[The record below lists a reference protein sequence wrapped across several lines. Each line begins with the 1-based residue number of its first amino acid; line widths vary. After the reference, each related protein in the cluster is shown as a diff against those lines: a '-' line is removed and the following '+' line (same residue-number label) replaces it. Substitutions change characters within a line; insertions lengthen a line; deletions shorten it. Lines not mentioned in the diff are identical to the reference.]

1 MKSFG
6 ILSTNVGLTT
16 NIKIMVGGSYSLSL
30 DSIESKEE
38 LSASKYK
45 NVSFIKDNYYDELV
59 NYFYGDLPTDTAF
72 HIKYDNDVDSM
83 SNDFASQYDELYQYG
98 ARNIINN
105 KNYEEEFEYF
115 APLYISPNNLPKK
128 FIIFRV
134 DGPGIGKITKEN
146 IKSYIFQNFKT
157 VKLFDLTK
165 SSHLG
170 EWLDRNF
177 NNNSFFPLTPFEM
190 SFDNLEFTKW
200 NGIDYKNSGY
210 TSKSLFFENIYEE
223 EKEIFEFEKIV
234 FDGYKNNSIV
244 FPNILNLSFLF
255 DDTPANSDSL
265 RKWSMNRY
273 YGFYLDDMVQVKTL
287 SPYITPFIK
296 ADAVILE
303 NNILYSPSGDPFVE
317 GFMDHK
323 VYYVEYLG
331 EYYKVEKFTETG
343 NNTLQSITVGTVTTQ
358 QFTPQIS
365 TKWRIVSDIE
375 LVGKQSL
382 LNKNTGFITSTNGV
396 TRRPSDKKLINYDL
410 TNFVID
416 EWDSADIWLIEIDGM
431 FHNLIKDPTDGSI
444 RVYSDYTFQFS
455 ENDYTYW
462 INKNDP
468 SYTKKVSFLV
478 DKNNPPKKFKIYKL
492 KFTDIKDFDTKIVDT
507 EYSKYEYEK
516 KYELTKT
523 DETKMYLVDLLS
535 NSNPKDYDDF
545 IYRNNVVNIPVASE
559 YTANYET
566 FKIENGD
573 LSQIWRKNPVYCRWG
588 FQNSNSVNDV
598 PYLLNNSLL
607 FESYNRT
614 VNPFDPNPKR
624 IDRNLDYFYT
634 INSSTS
640 SYIHHSLHVENN
652 INGSIDNTFRFELD
666 KYLNLGTYLVGTVSA
681 TYSFDYFS
689 YFFERKASFDSGKIK
704 KNVNKYSLF
713 NSGSK
718 SIPNITLFKGIKFF
732 IYDVENIKKNDD
744 ASNIGIFN
752 LKTSNRFDGYK
763 FSILLSDN
771 EWSVT
776 SNGDITSSS
785 NLMNWT
791 IFDDWKMDKKYAV
804 NDIVVIDD
812 ILYKSTIANNVVSNP
827 VKAYYYP
834 LRRLQQTKSA
844 PYNQPYWNFYTPTK
858 NIFWSP
864 TSSYPGAGIGNDIYK
879 DVVFNYGDY
888 YVHDSLIGGTDDFWS
903 PYKSN
908 TTGYTASEKVLFKG
922 KYYISMT
929 SSNHYRPD
937 FKSAFVNSTNTSY
950 LYYWLPIQSTSPKWR
965 PINLWNPSK
974 YYPSLTS
981 ATYSIHNDVLYKT
994 TPGGTVPYG
1003 SETGNEPGT
1012 STDWTRVYSLK
1023 PDTSLI
1029 YTPSINPI
1037 IKMNDSY
1044 YMINSNSSFSTLEN
1058 GINIYINKKWKNILI
1073 NITITD
1079 NTIPNLSEKDRD
1091 SLYNDLNKKL
1101 TAYNFIQSIND
1112 ITNKYNYTD
1121 YLNYIIIEEDG
1132 SIKKYNYN
1140 SIEGLPYYITC
1151 ETPKKVNM
1159 KYNSLDIKPISTP
1172 KNLKSTRTIESISD
1186 DLSNLN
1192 DYNKISISAEI
1203 SKNTKTP
1210 KPMVNYSGSR
1220 DILQDTIY
1228 RFSGYYMPIFY
1239 DIQLFSKNTF
1249 TASVGNY
1256 IFDVDL
1262 SEFGIMKE
1270 RKIRKINKD
1279 GSVLKLRNE
1288 KNEKS
1293 IYPMLDEFGYT
1304 TTDFFIFSSSW
1315 EFEYYV
1321 STSINTPIQT
1331 INPTVNP
1338 TVFAGAQGEYAN
1350 IGILINPNQN
1360 LSL

>member
-1 MKSFG
+1 M
-6 ILSTNVGLTT
+6 
-16 NIKIMVGGSYSLSL
+16 
-30 DSIESKEE
+30 
-38 LSASKYK
+38 
-45 NVSFIKDNYYDELV
+45 
-59 NYFYGDLPTDTAF
+59 
-72 HIKYDNDVDSM
+72 
-83 SNDFASQYDELYQYG
+83 
-98 ARNIINN
+98 
-105 KNYEEEFEYF
+105 
-115 APLYISPNNLPKK
+115 
-128 FIIFRV
+128 
-134 DGPGIGKITKEN
+134 
-146 IKSYIFQNFKT
+146 
-157 VKLFDLTK
+157 
-165 SSHLG
+165 
-170 EWLDRNF
+170 
-177 NNNSFFPLTPFEM
+177 
-190 SFDNLEFTKW
+190 
-200 NGIDYKNSGY
+200 
-210 TSKSLFFENIYEE
+210 FFENVYEE
-223 EKEIFEFEKIV
+223 EKEIFEFEKII
-234 FDGYKNNSIV
+234 FDGYQNNSIV

-255 DDTPANSDSL
+255 DDTPANSDSF
-265 RKWSMNRY
+265 RKYSMNRY

-296 ADAVILE
+296 ADVVILE
-303 NNILYSPSGDPFVE
+303 NNILYSPTGDPFIE
-317 GFMDHK
+317 GFLDHK

-331 EYYKVEKFTETG
+331 EYYKVEKFKETG
-343 NNTLQSITVGTVTTQ
+343 NNILQSVTNGSVTTQ
-358 QFTPQIS
+358 QFTPQIF
-365 TKWRIVSDIE
+365 TKWRIISDIE

-382 LNKNTGFITSTNGV
+382 LNKNTGLIT
-396 TRRPSDKKLINYDL
+396 SDKKLINYDL

-416 EWDSADIWLIEIDGM
+416 DWDSADIWIIEIDGM
-431 FHNLIKDPTDGSI
+431 FHNLVKDTTDGSI
-444 RVYSDYTFQFS
+444 KVYSDYTFQFN

-462 INKNDP
+462 INKNVS

-478 DKNNPPKKFKIYKL
+478 DKNNEPKKFKIYKL

-516 KYELTKT
+516 KYEITET
-523 DETKMYLVDLLS
+523 DETKMYLIDLLS

-545 IYRNNVVNIPVASE
+545 TYRNNVVNIPVASE

-607 FESYNRT
+607 FEDYNRT

-624 IDRNLDYFYT
+624 VDRNLDYFYT

-666 KYLNLGTYLVGTVSA
+666 KYLNLGTYSVGTVSA

-689 YFFERKASFDSGKIK
+689 YFFERKVSFDSGKIN
-704 KNVNKYSLF
+704 KNVKKYSLF
-713 NSGSK
+713 NSGDK

-732 IYDVENIKKNDD
+732 IYDVENIKKDD
-744 ASNIGIFN
+744 SGKLSVN
-752 LKTSNRFDGYK
+752 LKTSNLFDGYK

-776 SNGDITSSS
+776 STGDITSSA
-785 NLMNWT
+785 NLMDWI
-791 IFDDWKMDKKYAV
+791 IFDDWKMDKTYNI

-812 ILYKSTIANNVVSNP
+812 ILYKSTLANNIVSNP
-827 VKAYYYP
+827 VKPYTYS
-834 LRRLQQTKSA
+834 LKRLQQTKSA
-844 PYNQPYWNFYTPTK
+844 PYNQPYWDYYKISK
-858 NIFWSP
+858 NVFWSP
-864 TSSYPGAGIGNDIYK
+864 TSSYPGAGIGDHDGNLK
-879 DVVFNYGDY
+879 DVVFNHGDY
-888 YVHDSLIGGTDDFWS
+888 YVYDSVIGGTDDFWS

-908 TTGYTASEKVLFKG
+908 TTGYTASETVLFKE
-922 KYYISMT
+922 KYYMSMT

-937 FKSAFVNSTNTSY
+937 FQSAFINSSKTAY
-950 LYYWLPIQSTSPKWR
+950 FYYWTETQSTSPKWR
-965 PINLWNPSK
+965 PVSLWNPST
-974 YYPSLTS
+974 YYPALAS

-994 TPGGTVPYG
+994 NNTNNYG
-1003 SETGNEPGT
+1003 SETGNEPGL
-1012 STDWTRVYSLK
+1012 STNWTRVYSLK
-1023 PDTSLI
+1023 PDTSII
-1029 YTPSINPI
+1029 YGSLTNPI
-1037 IKMNDSY
+1037 IEMNDSY
-1044 YMINSNSSFSTLEN
+1044 YMINSNSSNSTLEN

-1079 NTIPNLSEKDRD
+1079 NTIPDLSEKDRD

-1101 TAYNFIQSIND
+1101 TAHNFIQSINN
-1112 ITNKYNYTD
+1112 IVNKYEFTD

-1132 SIKKYNYN
+1132 SISKYNYN

-1151 ETPKKVNM
+1151 ETPEEVNM
-1159 KYNSLDIKPISTP
+1159 KYNSLNRKPISTP
-1172 KNLKSTRTIESISD
+1172 RNLKSSRTIESISN

-1192 DYNKISISAEI
+1192 DYNKVPISAEI
-1203 SKNTKTP
+1203 SKNTNTP
-1210 KPMVNYSGSR
+1210 RPMVNYSGSN
-1220 DILQDTIY
+1220 DITLDTIY

-1279 GSVLKLRNE
+1279 GSVLKLRND
-1288 KNEKS
+1288 KGQKS

-1315 EFEYYV
+1315 EDEYYV
-1321 STSINTPIQT
+1321 STSINTPSEV

-1338 TVFAGAQGEYAN
+1338 AVFAGAQGEYVN

-1360 LSL
+1360 LSY

>member
-1 MKSFG
+1 MKSFS

-16 NIKIMVGGSYSLSL
+16 NIKIVVGSSYSLSL

-98 ARNIINN
+98 ARNIVNN

-146 IKSYIFQNFKT
+146 IKSSIFQNFKT
-157 VKLFDLTK
+157 IKLFDLTK
-165 SSHLG
+165 SSYLG

-210 TSKSLFFENIYEE
+210 TSKSMFLENVYEE
-223 EKEIFEFEKIV
+223 EKEIFEFEKMI
-234 FDGYKNNSIV
+234 FDGYQNNSIV

-255 DDTPANSDSL
+255 DDTPANSDSF
-265 RKWSMNRY
+265 RKYSMNRY

-296 ADAVILE
+296 ADAIVLE
-303 NNILYSPSGDPFVE
+303 NNILYSPTGDPFIE

-331 EYYKVEKFTETG
+331 EYYKVEKFKETG
-343 NNTLQSITVGTVTTQ
+343 NNTLQSITNGTVTTQ
-358 QFTPQIS
+358 QFTPQIF
-365 TKWRIVSDIE
+365 TKWRIISDIN

-382 LNKNTGFITSTNGV
+382 LNKNTGLIT
-396 TRRPSDKKLINYDL
+396 SDKKLINYDL

-416 EWDSADIWLIEIDGM
+416 EWESADIWIIEIDGM
-431 FHNLIKDPTDGSI
+431 FHNLVKDITDGSI
-444 RVYSDYTFQFS
+444 KVYSDYTFQFN

-516 KYELTKT
+516 KYELTQT
-523 DETKMYLVDLLS
+523 DETKMYLIDLLS

-545 IYRNNVVNIPVASE
+545 IYKNNVVHIPVASE

-607 FESYNRT
+607 FENYNRT

-624 IDRNLDYFYT
+624 FDRNLDYFYT

-666 KYLNLGTYLVGTVSA
+666 KYLNLGTYSVGTVSA

-689 YFFERKASFDSGKIK
+689 YFFERKASFDSDNIK
-704 KNVNKYSLF
+704 KNVKKYSLF
-713 NSGSK
+713 NSGDK

-732 IYDVENIKKNDD
+732 IYDVENIKKDD
-744 ASNIGIFN
+744 SGKLNVN
-752 LKTSNRFDGYK
+752 LKTSNLFDGYK

-776 SNGDITSSS
+776 SNGSITSSA
-785 NLMNWT
+785 NLMDWI
-791 IFDDWKMDKKYAV
+791 IFDDWRMDKTYNI

-812 ILYKSTIANNVVSNP
+812 ILYKSTLANNIVSNP
-827 VKAYYYP
+827 VKPYAYSSKE
-834 LRRLQQTKSA
+834 LQQTKSA
-844 PYNQPYWNFYTPTK
+844 PYNQPYWDYYKINK
-858 NIFWSP
+858 NVFWSP
-864 TSSYPGAGIGNDIYK
+864 TSSYPGAGIGDHIGNFK
-879 DVVFNYGDY
+879 DVVFNHGDY
-888 YVHDSLIGGTDDFWS
+888 YVYDSVIGGTDDFWS
-903 PYKSN
+903 PYKSD
-908 TTGYTASEKVLFKG
+908 TTGYTASETVLFKG
-922 KYYISMT
+922 KYYMSMT

-937 FKSAFVNSTNTSY
+937 FQSAFINSSKTGY
-950 LYYWLPIQSTSPKWR
+950 FYYWIETKSTSPKWR
-965 PINLWNPSK
+965 PVSLWNPST
-974 YYPSLTS
+974 YYPALAS

-994 TPGGTVPYG
+994 NNTNNYG
-1003 SETGNEPGT
+1003 SETGNEPGI

-1023 PDTSLI
+1023 PDTSIAYASL
-1029 YTPSINPI
+1029 TNPI
-1037 IKMNDSY
+1037 IEMNDSY
-1044 YMINSNSSFSTLEN
+1044 YMINSNSSNSTLEN

-1079 NTIPNLSEKDRD
+1079 NTIPNM
-1091 SLYNDLNKKL
+1091 
-1101 TAYNFIQSIND
+1101 
-1112 ITNKYNYTD
+1112 KYSS
-1121 YLNYIIIEEDG
+1121 LNYKFI
-1132 SIKKYNYN
+1132 N
-1140 SIEGLPYYITC
+1140 
-1151 ETPKKVNM
+1151 
-1159 KYNSLDIKPISTP
+1159 TP
-1172 KNLKSTRTIESISD
+1172 KNLKSSRTIESISN

-1192 DYNKISISAEI
+1192 DYNKVPISAEI
-1203 SKNTKTP
+1203 SKNTDTP
-1210 KPMVNYSGSR
+1210 KPMTNYSGSS
-1220 DILQDTIY
+1220 DITLDTIY

-1279 GSVLKLRNE
+1279 GSVLKLRND
-1288 KNEKS
+1288 KDQKS

-1321 STSINTPIQT
+1321 STSINTPSEV

-1338 TVFAGAQGEYAN
+1338 IVFAGAQGDYVN
-1350 IGILINPNQN
+1350 IGILINSNQN
-1360 LSL
+1360 LNL

>member
-16 NIKIMVGGSYSLSL
+16 NIKIVVGGSYSLSL

-45 NVSFIKDNYYDELV
+45 NVSFIKDNYYDELIS
-59 NYFYGDLPTDTAF
+59 YFYGDLPKDTAYY
-72 HIKYDNDVDSM
+72 IKYDDDADSM
-83 SNDFASQYDELYQYG
+83 SDDFASQYDELYQYG
-98 ARNIINN
+98 ARNIVNN
-105 KNYEEEFEYF
+105 KNYKEEFEYF

-134 DGPGIGKITKEN
+134 DGPGIGRITRKN
-146 IKSYIFQNFKT
+146 IKSSIFQNFKT
-157 VKLFDLTK
+157 VKIFDLTK
-165 SSHLG
+165 SSYLG
-170 EWLDRNF
+170 EWLDKNF

-210 TSKSLFFENIYEE
+210 TSKSMFFENVYEE
-223 EKEIFEFEKIV
+223 EKEIFEFEKMV
-234 FDGYKNNSIV
+234 FDGYQNNSIV
-244 FPNILNLSFLF
+244 FANILNLSFLF
-255 DDTPANSDSL
+255 DDTPANSDSF
-265 RKWSMNRY
+265 RKYSMNRY

-296 ADAVILE
+296 TDAVILE
-303 NNILYSPSGDPFVE
+303 NNILYSPTGDPFVE
-317 GFMDHK
+317 GFLDHK

-331 EYYKVEKFTETG
+331 EYYKVEKFKETG
-343 NNTLQSITVGTVTTQ
+343 NNILQSVTNGSVTTQ
-358 QFTPQIS
+358 QFTPQIF
-365 TKWRIVSDIE
+365 TKWRIISDIK

-382 LNKNTGFITSTNGV
+382 LNKNTGLIT
-396 TRRPSDKKLINYDL
+396 SDKKLINYDL

-416 EWDSADIWLIEIDGM
+416 DWNSADIWIIEIDGM
-431 FHNLIKDPTDGSI
+431 FHNLVKDTTDGSI
-444 RVYSDYTFQFS
+444 KVYSDYTFQFN

-462 INKNDP
+462 INKNVS

-478 DKNNPPKKFKIYKL
+478 DKNNEPKKFKIYKL

-516 KYELTKT
+516 KYEITET
-523 DETKMYLVDLLS
+523 DETKMYLIDLLS

-545 IYRNNVVNIPVASE
+545 TYRNNVVNIPVASE

-573 LSQIWRKNPVYCRWG
+573 LSEIWRKNPVYCRWG

-607 FESYNRT
+607 FENYNRT
-614 VNPFDPNPKR
+614 INPFDPNPKR
-624 IDRNLDYFYT
+624 VDRNLDYFYT

-652 INGSIDNTFRFELD
+652 INGLIDNTFRFELD
-666 KYLNLGTYLVGTVSA
+666 KYLNLGTYSVGTVSA

-689 YFFERKASFDSGKIK
+689 YFFERKTSFDSGKIK
-704 KNVNKYSLF
+704 KNVKKYSLF
-713 NSGSK
+713 NSGDK

-732 IYDVENIKKNDD
+732 IYDVDNIKKDD
-744 ASNIGIFN
+744 FGKLSVN
-752 LKTSNRFDGYK
+752 LKTSNLFDGYK

-776 SNGDITSSS
+776 STGDITSSA
-785 NLMNWT
+785 NLMDWI
-791 IFDDWKMDKKYAV
+791 IFDDWRMDKTYNI

-812 ILYKSTIANNVVSNP
+812 ILYKSTLANNIVSNP
-827 VKAYYYP
+827 IKPYTHS
-834 LRRLQQTKSA
+834 LKKLQQAKSA
-844 PYNQPYWNFYTPTK
+844 PYNQPYWDYYKINK
-858 NIFWSP
+858 NVFWSP
-864 TSSYPGAGIGNDIYK
+864 TSSYPGAGIGDHDGNLK
-879 DVVFNYGDY
+879 DVVFNHGDY
-888 YVHDSLIGGTDDFWS
+888 YVYDSVIGGTDDFWS

-922 KYYISMT
+922 KYYMSMT

-937 FKSAFVNSTNTSY
+937 FQSPFIDYTMSNTYNKTSY
-950 LYYWLPIQSTSPKWR
+950 FYYWIATQSTSPKWR
-965 PINLWNPSK
+965 PVSLWNPST
-974 YYPSLTS
+974 YYPGLTS

-994 TPGGTVPYG
+994 NSTNNHG
-1003 SETGNEPGT
+1003 SETGNEPGL
-1012 STDWTRVYSLK
+1012 STNWTRVYSLK
-1023 PDTSLI
+1023 PDTSIAYASL
-1029 YTPSINPI
+1029 TNPI
-1037 IKMNDSY
+1037 IEMNDSY
-1044 YMINSNSSFSTLEN
+1044 YMINSNSSNSTLEN

-1079 NTIPNLSEKDRD
+1079 NTIPDLSEKDRD

-1101 TAYNFIQSIND
+1101 TAHNFIQSINN
-1112 ITNKYNYTD
+1112 IVNKYDYTD

-1132 SIKKYNYN
+1132 SVSKYNYN

-1151 ETPKKVNM
+1151 ETPEEVNM
-1159 KYNSLDIKPISTP
+1159 KYSSLNYKSINTP
-1172 KNLKSTRTIESISD
+1172 KNLKSSRTIESISN

-1192 DYNKISISAEI
+1192 DYNKVPISAEI
-1203 SKNTKTP
+1203 SKNTNTP
-1210 KPMVNYSGSR
+1210 MQMINYSGSN
-1220 DILQDTIY
+1220 DITLDTIY

-1279 GSVLKLRNE
+1279 GSVLKL
-1288 KNEKS
+1288 KNDKDQKS

-1315 EFEYYV
+1315 EDEYYV
-1321 STSINTPIQT
+1321 STSINTPSQV

-1338 TVFAGAQGEYAN
+1338 VVFAGAQGQYVN
-1350 IGILINPNQN
+1350 IGILVNPNQN
-1360 LSL
+1360 LSS

>member
-16 NIKIMVGGSYSLSL
+16 NIKIVVGGSYSLSL

-72 HIKYDNDVDSM
+72 HIKYEDDVDSM

-98 ARNIINN
+98 ARNIVNN

-146 IKSYIFQNFKT
+146 IKSSIFQNFKT
-157 VKLFDLTK
+157 VKIFDLTK
-165 SSHLG
+165 SSYLG
-170 EWLDRNF
+170 EWLDKNF

-200 NGIDYKNSGY
+200 NGIDYKNAGY
-210 TSKSLFFENIYEE
+210 TSKSMFFENVYEE
-223 EKEIFEFEKIV
+223 EKEIFEFEKMV

-296 ADAVILE
+296 TDAIILE
-303 NNILYSPSGDPFVE
+303 NNILHSPTGDPFVE
-317 GFMDHK
+317 GFLDHK

-343 NNTLQSITVGTVTTQ
+343 NNTLQSVTNGTVTTQ
-358 QFTPQIS
+358 QYVPQIF
-365 TKWRIVSDIE
+365 TKWRIISDIN

-382 LNKNTGFITSTNGV
+382 LNKNTGLIT
-396 TRRPSDKKLINYDL
+396 SDKKLINYDL

-416 EWDSADIWLIEIDGM
+416 DWSTADIWLIEIDGM
-431 FHNLIKDPTDGSI
+431 FHNLIKDATDGSI
-444 RVYSDYTFQFS
+444 KVYSDYTFKFN

-478 DKNNPPKKFKIYKL
+478 DKNNTPKKFKIYKL

-516 KYELTKT
+516 KYEITET
-523 DETKMYLVDLLS
+523 DETKMYLIDLLS

-545 IYRNNVVNIPVASE
+545 IYKNNVVHIPVASE

-607 FESYNRT
+607 FENYNRT

-624 IDRNLDYFYT
+624 VDRNLDYFYT

-640 SYIHHSLHVENN
+640 SYIHHSLHIENN

-666 KYLNLGTYLVGTVSA
+666 KYVNLGTYSTGTVSA

-689 YFFERKASFDSGKIK
+689 YFFERKTSFDSGNIK
-704 KNVNKYSLF
+704 KNVKKYSLF
-713 NSGSK
+713 NSGDK

-732 IYDVENIKKNDD
+732 IYDVENVKKDD
-744 ASNIGIFN
+744 TGKIGVFN

-776 SNGDITSSS
+776 SNGGITSSA
-785 NLMNWT
+785 NLMTWN
-791 IFDDWKMDKKYAV
+791 IFDDWKMDKTYNI

-812 ILYKSTIANNVVSNP
+812 ILYKSTYYNNIVTKPAKVYTSALYSKNQKP
-827 VKAYYYP
+827 
-834 LRRLQQTKSA
+834 KSA
-844 PYNQPYWNFYTPTK
+844 PYNQPYWNYYKPTK
-858 NIFWSP
+858 NVFWSP
-864 TSSYPGAGIGNDIYK
+864 TSSYPGAGVGNDTYK
-879 DVVFNYGDY
+879 DVVFNHGDY
-888 YVHDSLIGGTDDFWS
+888 YVYDSSIGAGGTDDFWS
-903 PYKSN
+903 PYKSD
-908 TTGYTASEKVLFKG
+908 TTGYTASETVLFKG
-922 KYYISMT
+922 KYYMSMT
-929 SSNHYRPD
+929 ASNHHRPD
-937 FKSAFVNSTNTSY
+937 YQSSFINSSKTAY
-950 LYYWLPIQSTSPKWR
+950 FYYWVATQSASPKWR
-965 PINLWNPSK
+965 PVSLWNPST
-974 YYPSLTS
+974 YYPALTS
-981 ATYSIHNDVLYKT
+981 ATYSIHNDILYKT
-994 TPGGTVPYG
+994 TPGGNVPYG
-1003 SETGNEPGT
+1003 SETGNEPGI

-1023 PDTSLI
+1023 PDTSVI
-1029 YTPSINPI
+1029 YTSTTNPI
-1037 IKMNDSY
+1037 IEMNDSY
-1044 YMINSNSSFSTLEN
+1044 YMIKSNTSLSTLEN

-1101 TAYNFIQSIND
+1101 TAHNFIQSIND
-1112 ITNKYNYTD
+1112 ITNKYYFTD

-1132 SIKKYNYN
+1132 SISKYNYN

-1151 ETPKKVNM
+1151 ETPEEVNM
-1159 KYNSLDIKPISTP
+1159 KYSSLERKPISTP
-1172 KNLKSTRTIESISD
+1172 KNLKSTRTIESISN

-1192 DYNKISISAEI
+1192 DYNKVPISAEI
-1203 SKNTKTP
+1203 SKNTNIP
-1210 KPMVNYSGSR
+1210 RPMVNYSGSN
-1220 DILQDTIY
+1220 DITLDTIY

-1279 GSVLKLRNE
+1279 GSILKL
-1288 KNEKS
+1288 KNDKDQKS

-1315 EFEYYV
+1315 EFDYYV
-1321 STSINTPIQT
+1321 STSINKPTQT

-1338 TVFAGAQGEYAN
+1338 VVFAGAAGQYAN

>member
-16 NIKIMVGGSYSLSL
+16 NIKIVVGGSYSLSL

-45 NVSFIKDNYYDELV
+45 NVSFIKDNYYDELIS
-59 NYFYGDLPTDTAF
+59 YFYGDLPTDTAF

-83 SNDFASQYDELYQYG
+83 SDDFASQYDELYQYG
-98 ARNIINN
+98 ARNIVNN

-146 IKSYIFQNFKT
+146 IKSSIFQNFKT
-157 VKLFDLTK
+157 VKVFDLTK
-165 SSHLG
+165 SSYLG
-170 EWLDRNF
+170 EWLDKNF

-200 NGIDYKNSGY
+200 NGIDYKNAGY
-210 TSKSLFFENIYEE
+210 TSKSMFLESVYEE
-223 EKEIFEFEKIV
+223 EKEIFEFEKMI
-234 FDGYKNNSIV
+234 FDGYQNNSIV

-255 DDTPANSDSL
+255 DDTPANSDSF
-265 RKWSMNRY
+265 RKYSMNRY
-273 YGFYLDDMVQVKTL
+273 CGFYLDDMVQVKTL

-296 ADAVILE
+296 ADAIVLE
-303 NNILYSPSGDPFVE
+303 NNILYSPTGDPFVE
-317 GFMDHK
+317 GFLDHK
-323 VYYVEYLG
+323 IYYVEYLG
-331 EYYKVEKFTETG
+331 EYYKVEKFKETG
-343 NNTLQSITVGTVTTQ
+343 NNILQSVTNGSVTTQ

-365 TKWRIVSDIE
+365 IKWRIISDIK

-382 LNKNTGFITSTNGV
+382 LNKNTGLIT
-396 TRRPSDKKLINYDL
+396 SDKKLINYDL

-416 EWDSADIWLIEIDGM
+416 EWDSADIWIIEIDGM
-431 FHNLIKDPTDGSI
+431 FHNLVKDTTDGSI
-444 RVYSDYTFQFS
+444 KVYSDYTFQFN

-462 INKNDP
+462 INKNVS

-478 DKNNPPKKFKIYKL
+478 DKNNEPKKFKIYKL

-516 KYELTKT
+516 KYEITET
-523 DETKMYLVDLLS
+523 DETKMYLIDLLS

-545 IYRNNVVNIPVASE
+545 IYKNNVVHIPVASE

-607 FESYNRT
+607 FEDYNRT

-624 IDRNLDYFYT
+624 VDRNLDYFYT

-640 SYIHHSLHVENN
+640 SYIHHSLHIENN
-652 INGSIDNTFRFELD
+652 INGLIDNTFRFELD
-666 KYLNLGTYLVGTVSA
+666 KYLNLGTYSVGTVSA

-689 YFFERKASFDSGKIK
+689 YFFERKTSFDSGKIN
-704 KNVNKYSLF
+704 KNVKKYSLF
-713 NSGSK
+713 NSGDK

-732 IYDVENIKKNDD
+732 IYDAENIKKDN
-744 ASNIGIFN
+744 SGKLNVN
-752 LKTSNRFDGYK
+752 LKTSNLFDGYK

-771 EWSVT
+771 EWSVN
-776 SNGDITSSS
+776 SNGGIISSA
-785 NLMNWT
+785 NLMDWI
-791 IFDDWKMDKKYAV
+791 IFDDWRMDKTYNI

-812 ILYKSTIANNVVSNP
+812 ILYKSTLANNIVSNP
-827 VKAYYYP
+827 VKPYTHS
-834 LRRLQQTKSA
+834 LKRLQQTKSA
-844 PYNQPYWNFYTPTK
+844 PYNQPYWNYYKINK
-858 NIFWSP
+858 NVFWSP
-864 TSSYPGAGIGNDIYK
+864 TSSYPGAGIGDDIANLK
-879 DVVFNYGDY
+879 DVVFNHGDY
-888 YVHDSLIGGTDDFWS
+888 YVYDSVIGGTDDFWS

-922 KYYISMT
+922 KYYMSMT

-937 FKSAFVNSTNTSY
+937 FQSPFIDYTMSNTYNKTSY
-950 LYYWLPIQSTSPKWR
+950 FYYWIDAQSTSPKWR
-965 PINLWNPSK
+965 PVSLWNPST
-974 YYPSLTS
+974 YYPGLAS

-994 TPGGTVPYG
+994 TVGGAINYG
-1003 SETGNEPGT
+1003 SETGNEPGL

-1023 PDTSLI
+1023 PDTSIAYASL
-1029 YTPSINPI
+1029 TNPI
-1037 IKMNDSY
+1037 IEMNDSY
-1044 YMINSNSSFSTLEN
+1044 YMINSNSSNSTLEN

-1079 NTIPNLSEKDRD
+1079 NTIPDLSEKDRD
-1091 SLYNDLNKKL
+1091 GLYNDLNKKL
-1101 TAYNFIQSIND
+1101 TAHNFIQSINN
-1112 ITNKYNYTD
+1112 IVNKYDYTD

-1132 SIKKYNYN
+1132 SVSKYNYN

-1151 ETPKKVNM
+1151 ETPEEVNM
-1159 KYNSLDIKPISTP
+1159 KYSSLDRKPINTP
-1172 KNLKSTRTIESISD
+1172 KNLKSSRTIESISN
-1186 DLSNLN
+1186 DLTNLN
-1192 DYNKISISAEI
+1192 DYNKVPISAEI
-1203 SKNTKTP
+1203 SKNTNTP
-1210 KPMVNYSGSR
+1210 RPMVNYSGSN
-1220 DILQDTIY
+1220 DITLDTIY

-1256 IFDVDL
+1256 IFDVNL

-1279 GSVLKLRNE
+1279 GSVLKL
-1288 KNEKS
+1288 KNDKGQKS

-1315 EFEYYV
+1315 EDEYYV
-1321 STSINTPIQT
+1321 STSINTPSEV
-1331 INPTVNP
+1331 INSTVN
-1338 TVFAGAQGEYAN
+1338 TSVFAGAQGQYVN
-1350 IGILINPNQN
+1350 IGILTNPNQN
-1360 LSL
+1360 LSY

>member
-16 NIKIMVGGSYSLSL
+16 NIKIVVGGSYSLSL

-45 NVSFIKDNYYDELV
+45 NVSFIKDNYYDELIS
-59 NYFYGDLPTDTAF
+59 YFYGDLPTDTAF

-83 SNDFASQYDELYQYG
+83 SDDFASQYDELYQYG
-98 ARNIINN
+98 ARNIVNN

-146 IKSYIFQNFKT
+146 IKSSIFQNFKT
-157 VKLFDLTK
+157 VKVFDLTK
-165 SSHLG
+165 SSYLG
-170 EWLDRNF
+170 EWLDKNF

-210 TSKSLFFENIYEE
+210 TSKSMFFENVYEE

-234 FDGYKNNSIV
+234 FDGYQNNSIV

-255 DDTPANSDSL
+255 DDTPANSDSF
-265 RKWSMNRY
+265 RKYSMNRY

-296 ADAVILE
+296 TNAVVLE
-303 NNILYSPSGDPFVE
+303 NNILYSPTGDPFVE
-317 GFMDHK
+317 GFLDHK
-323 VYYVEYLG
+323 IYYVEYLG
-331 EYYKVEKFTETG
+331 EYYKVEKFKETG
-343 NNTLQSITVGTVTTQ
+343 NNILQSVTNGSVTTQ

-365 TKWRIVSDIE
+365 IKWRIISDIK

-382 LNKNTGFITSTNGV
+382 LNKNTGLIT
-396 TRRPSDKKLINYDL
+396 SDKKLINYDL

-416 EWDSADIWLIEIDGM
+416 EWDSADIWIIEIDGM
-431 FHNLIKDPTDGSI
+431 FHNLVKDTTDGSI
-444 RVYSDYTFQFS
+444 KVYSDYTFQFN

-462 INKNDP
+462 INKNVS

-478 DKNNPPKKFKIYKL
+478 DKNNEPKKFKIYKL

-516 KYELTKT
+516 KYEITET
-523 DETKMYLVDLLS
+523 DETKMYLIDLLS

-545 IYRNNVVNIPVASE
+545 TYRNNVVNIPVASE

-607 FESYNRT
+607 FEDYNRT

-624 IDRNLDYFYT
+624 VDRNLDYFYT

-640 SYIHHSLHVENN
+640 SYIHHSLHIENN
-652 INGSIDNTFRFELD
+652 INGLIDNTFRFELD
-666 KYLNLGTYLVGTVSA
+666 KYLNLGTYSVGTVSA

-689 YFFERKASFDSGKIK
+689 YFFERKTSFDSGKIN
-704 KNVNKYSLF
+704 KNVKKYSLF
-713 NSGSK
+713 NSGDK

-732 IYDVENIKKNDD
+732 IYDVDNIKKDD
-744 ASNIGIFN
+744 FGKLSVN
-752 LKTSNRFDGYK
+752 LKTSNLFDGYK

-776 SNGDITSSS
+776 SNGSITSSA
-785 NLMNWT
+785 NLMDWI
-791 IFDDWKMDKKYAV
+791 IFDDWRMDKTYNI

-812 ILYKSTIANNVVSNP
+812 ILYKSTLANNIVSNP
-827 VKAYYYP
+827 VKPYTHSSK
-834 LRRLQQTKSA
+834 RLQQTKSA
-844 PYNQPYWNFYTPTK
+844 PYNQPYWDYYKINK
-858 NIFWSP
+858 NVFWSP
-864 TSSYPGAGIGNDIYK
+864 TSSYPGAGIGDDIANLK
-879 DVVFNYGDY
+879 DVVFNHGDY
-888 YVHDSLIGGTDDFWS
+888 YVYDSVIGGTDDFWS

-922 KYYISMT
+922 KYYMSMT

-937 FKSAFVNSTNTSY
+937 FQSPFIDYTMSNTYNKTSY
-950 LYYWLPIQSTSPKWR
+950 FYYWIDAQSTSPKWR
-965 PINLWNPSK
+965 PVSLWNPST
-974 YYPSLTS
+974 YYPGLTS
-981 ATYSIHNDVLYKT
+981 ATYSIHNDILYKT
-994 TPGGTVPYG
+994 NNTNNYG
-1003 SETGNEPGT
+1003 SETGNEPGL
-1012 STDWTRVYSLK
+1012 STNWTRVYSLK
-1023 PDTSLI
+1023 PDTSIAYASL
-1029 YTPSINPI
+1029 TNPI
-1037 IKMNDSY
+1037 IEMNDSY
-1044 YMINSNSSFSTLEN
+1044 YMINSNSSNSTLEN

-1079 NTIPNLSEKDRD
+1079 NTIPDLSEKDRD
-1091 SLYNDLNKKL
+1091 GLYNDLNKKL
-1101 TAYNFIQSIND
+1101 TAHNFIQSINN
-1112 ITNKYNYTD
+1112 IVNKYDYTD

-1132 SIKKYNYN
+1132 SVSKYNYN

-1151 ETPKKVNM
+1151 ETPEEVNM
-1159 KYNSLDIKPISTP
+1159 KYSSLNRKPISTP
-1172 KNLKSTRTIESISD
+1172 KNLKSSRTIESISN
-1186 DLSNLN
+1186 DLTNLN
-1192 DYNKISISAEI
+1192 DYNKVPISAEI
-1203 SKNTKTP
+1203 SKNTNTP
-1210 KPMVNYSGSR
+1210 RPMVNYSGSN
-1220 DILQDTIY
+1220 DITLDTIY

-1279 GSVLKLRNE
+1279 GSVLKL
-1288 KNEKS
+1288 KNDKGQKS

-1315 EFEYYV
+1315 EDEYYV
-1321 STSINTPIQT
+1321 STSINTPIEV
-1331 INPTVNP
+1331 INPTVN
-1338 TVFAGAQGEYAN
+1338 TAIFAGAQGEYVN

-1360 LSL
+1360 LSY

>member
-16 NIKIMVGGSYSLSL
+16 NIKIVVGGSYSLSL

-45 NVSFIKDNYYDELV
+45 NVSFIKDNYYDELIS
-59 NYFYGDLPTDTAF
+59 YFYGDLPKDTAYY
-72 HIKYDNDVDSM
+72 IKYDDDADSM
-83 SNDFASQYDELYQYG
+83 SDDFASQYDELYQYG
-98 ARNIINN
+98 ARNIVNN
-105 KNYEEEFEYF
+105 KNYKEEFEYF

-146 IKSYIFQNFKT
+146 IKSSIFQNFKT
-157 VKLFDLTK
+157 VKIFDLTK
-165 SSHLG
+165 SSYLG
-170 EWLDRNF
+170 EWLDKNF

-210 TSKSLFFENIYEE
+210 TSKSMFFENVYEE
-223 EKEIFEFEKIV
+223 EKEIFEFEKMV
-234 FDGYKNNSIV
+234 FDGYQNNSIV
-244 FPNILNLSFLF
+244 FANILNLSFLF
-255 DDTPANSDSL
+255 DDTPANSDSF
-265 RKWSMNRY
+265 RKYSMNRY

-296 ADAVILE
+296 TDAVVLE
-303 NNILYSPSGDPFVE
+303 NNILYSPTGDPFVE
-317 GFMDHK
+317 GFLDHK
-323 VYYVEYLG
+323 IYYVEYLG
-331 EYYKVEKFTETG
+331 EYYKVEKFKETG
-343 NNTLQSITVGTVTTQ
+343 NNILQSVTNGSVTTQ

-365 TKWRIVSDIE
+365 IKWRIISDIK

-382 LNKNTGFITSTNGV
+382 LNKNTGLIT
-396 TRRPSDKKLINYDL
+396 SDKKLINYDL

-416 EWDSADIWLIEIDGM
+416 EWDSADIWIIEIDGM
-431 FHNLIKDPTDGSI
+431 FHNLVKDTTDGSI
-444 RVYSDYTFQFS
+444 KVYSDYTFQFN

-462 INKNDP
+462 INKNVS

-478 DKNNPPKKFKIYKL
+478 DKNNEPKKFKIYKL

-516 KYELTKT
+516 KYEITET
-523 DETKMYLVDLLS
+523 DETKMYLIDLLS

-545 IYRNNVVNIPVASE
+545 TYRNNVVNIPVASE

-573 LSQIWRKNPVYCRWG
+573 LSEIWRKNPVYCRWG

-607 FESYNRT
+607 FENYNRT
-614 VNPFDPNPKR
+614 INPFDPNPKR
-624 IDRNLDYFYT
+624 VDRNLDYFYT

-640 SYIHHSLHVENN
+640 SYIHHSLHIENN
-652 INGSIDNTFRFELD
+652 INGLIDNTFRFELD
-666 KYLNLGTYLVGTVSA
+666 KYLNLGTYSVGTVSA

-689 YFFERKASFDSGKIK
+689 YFFERKTSFNFGKIK
-704 KNVNKYSLF
+704 KNVKKYSLF
-713 NSGSK
+713 NSGDK

-732 IYDVENIKKNDD
+732 IYDVDNIKKDD
-744 ASNIGIFN
+744 FGKLSVN
-752 LKTSNRFDGYK
+752 LKTSNLFDGYK

-776 SNGDITSSS
+776 STGDITSSA
-785 NLMNWT
+785 NLMDWI
-791 IFDDWKMDKKYAV
+791 IFDDWRMDKTYNI

-812 ILYKSTIANNVVSNP
+812 ILYKSTLANNIVSNP
-827 VKAYYYP
+827 VKPYTYSSK
-834 LRRLQQTKSA
+834 RLQQTKSA
-844 PYNQPYWNFYTPTK
+844 PYNQPYWDYYKISK
-858 NIFWSP
+858 NVFWSP
-864 TSSYPGAGIGNDIYK
+864 TSSYPGAGIGDDIANLK
-879 DVVFNYGDY
+879 DVVFNHGDY
-888 YVHDSLIGGTDDFWS
+888 YVYDSVIGGTDDFWS

-922 KYYISMT
+922 KYYMSMT

-937 FKSAFVNSTNTSY
+937 FQSPFIDYTMSNTYNKTSY
-950 LYYWLPIQSTSPKWR
+950 FYYWIATQSTSPKWR
-965 PINLWNPSK
+965 PVSLWNPST
-974 YYPSLTS
+974 YYPGLAS

-994 TPGGTVPYG
+994 NSTNNHG
-1003 SETGNEPGT
+1003 SETGNEPGL
-1012 STDWTRVYSLK
+1012 STNWTRVYSLK
-1023 PDTSLI
+1023 PDTSIAYASL
-1029 YTPSINPI
+1029 TNPI
-1037 IKMNDSY
+1037 IEMNDSY
-1044 YMINSNSSFSTLEN
+1044 YMINSNSSNSTLEN

-1079 NTIPNLSEKDRD
+1079 NTIPDLSEKDRD

-1101 TAYNFIQSIND
+1101 TAHNFIQSINN
-1112 ITNKYNYTD
+1112 IVNKYEFTD

-1132 SIKKYNYN
+1132 SVSKYNYN

-1151 ETPKKVNM
+1151 ETPEEVNM
-1159 KYNSLDIKPISTP
+1159 KYNSLNRKPISTP
-1172 KNLKSTRTIESISD
+1172 KNLKSSRTIESISN

-1192 DYNKISISAEI
+1192 DYNKVPISAEI
-1203 SKNTKTP
+1203 SKNTNTP
-1210 KPMVNYSGSR
+1210 RPMVNYSGSN
-1220 DILQDTIY
+1220 DITLDTIY

-1279 GSVLKLRNE
+1279 GSVLKL
-1288 KNEKS
+1288 KNDKGQKS

-1315 EFEYYV
+1315 EDEYYV
-1321 STSINTPIQT
+1321 STSINTPSEV
-1331 INPTVNP
+1331 INPTVN
-1338 TVFAGAQGEYAN
+1338 TAVFAGAQGEYVN

-1360 LSL
+1360 LSS

>member
-16 NIKIMVGGSYSLSL
+16 NIKIVVGSSYSLSL

-59 NYFYGDLPTDTAF
+59 SYFYGDLPTDTAY

-83 SNDFASQYDELYQYG
+83 SDDFASQYDELYQYG
-98 ARNIINN
+98 ARNIVNN

-134 DGPGIGKITKEN
+134 DGPGIGKITRKN
-146 IKSYIFQNFKT
+146 IKSSIFQNFKT
-157 VKLFDLTK
+157 VKIFDLTK
-165 SSHLG
+165 FSYLG

-210 TSKSLFFENIYEE
+210 TSKSMFFENVYEE
-223 EKEIFEFEKIV
+223 EKEIFEFEKMV
-234 FDGYKNNSIV
+234 FDGYQNNSIV

-255 DDTPANSDSL
+255 DDTPANSDSF
-265 RKWSMNRY
+265 RKYSMNRY
-273 YGFYLDDMVQVKTL
+273 YGFYLDDMIQVKTL

-296 ADAVILE
+296 TDAVILE
-303 NNILYSPSGDPFVE
+303 NNILYSPTGDPFME
-317 GFMDHK
+317 GFLDHK

-343 NNTLQSITVGTVTTQ
+343 NNILQSVTNGTVTTQ

-365 TKWRIVSDIE
+365 TKWRIISDIK

-382 LNKNTGFITSTNGV
+382 LNKNTGLIT
-396 TRRPSDKKLINYDL
+396 SDKKLINYDL

-416 EWDSADIWLIEIDGM
+416 EWESADIWIIEIDGM
-431 FHNLIKDPTDGSI
+431 FHNLVKDKTDGSI
-444 RVYSDYTFQFS
+444 KVYSDYTFQFS
-455 ENDYTYW
+455 ENNYIYW
-462 INKNDP
+462 INENDP
-468 SYTKKVSFLV
+468 SYTKKVIFVAV

-492 KFTDIKDFDTKIVDT
+492 KFTDIKEFDTKIVDT

-516 KYELTKT
+516 KYEITKT

-545 IYRNNVVNIPVASE
+545 TYRNNVVNIPVASE

-607 FESYNRT
+607 FENYNRT

-624 IDRNLDYFYT
+624 VDRNLDYFYT

-666 KYLNLGTYLVGTVSA
+666 KYLNLGTYSVGTVSA

-704 KNVNKYSLF
+704 KNVKKYSLF
-713 NSGSK
+713 NSGDK

-732 IYDVENIKKNDD
+732 IYDVESIKKDD
-744 ASNIGIFN
+744 LGKPSVN

-776 SNGDITSSS
+776 SSGDIISSA

-791 IFDDWKMDKKYAV
+791 IFDDWKMDKTYVV

-812 ILYKSTIANNVVSNP
+812 ILYKSTVANNIVSNP
-827 VKAYYYP
+827 SNFYLTSSMTQK
-834 LRRLQQTKSA
+834 TKSA
-844 PYNQPYWNFYTPTK
+844 PYNQPYWNYYKPTK
-858 NIFWSP
+858 NVFWSP

-879 DVVFNYGDY
+879 DVVFNYEDY
-888 YVHDSLIGGTDDFWS
+888 YVYDSIIGGTDDFWS
-903 PYKSN
+903 PYKSD

-922 KYYISMT
+922 KYYMSMT
-929 SSNHYRPD
+929 SSNHHRPD
-937 FKSAFVNSTNTSY
+937 FRSAFVNSTKTAY
-950 LYYWLPIQSTSPKWR
+950 FYYWIETQSTSPKWK
-965 PINLWNPSK
+965 PIRLWNPSK
-974 YYPSLTS
+974 YYPTLISS
-981 ATYSIHNDVLYKT
+981 TYSIHNDVLYKT
-994 TPGGTVPYG
+994 TPGGVIPYG
-1003 SETGNEPGT
+1003 SETGNEPGV

-1023 PDTSLI
+1023 PDTSII

-1037 IKMNDSY
+1037 IEMNDSY

-1101 TAYNFIQSIND
+1101 TAHNFIQSINN
-1112 ITNKYNYTD
+1112 ITNKYEFTD

-1132 SIKKYNYN
+1132 SISKYNYD
-1140 SIEGLPYYITC
+1140 SIQELPYYITC
-1151 ETPKKVNM
+1151 EKPEQVNM
-1159 KYNSLDIKPISTP
+1159 KYNSLDRKPISTP
-1172 KNLKSTRTIESISD
+1172 KNLKSSRTIESISN

-1192 DYNKISISAEI
+1192 DYNNISISAEI
-1203 SKNTKTP
+1203 SKNSNTP
-1210 KPMVNYSGSR
+1210 KPMINYSGSKN
-1220 DILQDTIY
+1220 ITSNIIY
-1228 RFSGYYMPIFY
+1228 RFSGYYMPVFY

-1279 GSVLKLRNE
+1279 GSVLKL
-1288 KNEKS
+1288 KNNKDQKS

-1315 EFEYYV
+1315 EFDYYV
-1321 STSINTPIQT
+1321 STSINTPSQV

-1338 TVFAGAQGEYAN
+1338 TVFAGAEGQYVN

>member
-16 NIKIMVGGSYSLSL
+16 NIKIVVGGSYSLSL

-45 NVSFIKDNYYDELV
+45 NVSFIKDNYYDELIS
-59 NYFYGDLPTDTAF
+59 YFYGDLPKDTAYY
-72 HIKYDNDVDSM
+72 IKYDDDADSM
-83 SNDFASQYDELYQYG
+83 SDDFASQYDELYQYG
-98 ARNIINN
+98 ARNIVNN
-105 KNYEEEFEYF
+105 KNYKEEFEYF

-134 DGPGIGKITKEN
+134 DGPGIGRITRKN
-146 IKSYIFQNFKT
+146 IKSSIFQNFKT
-157 VKLFDLTK
+157 VKIFDLTK
-165 SSHLG
+165 SSYLG
-170 EWLDRNF
+170 EWLDKNF

-210 TSKSLFFENIYEE
+210 TSKSMFFENVYEE
-223 EKEIFEFEKIV
+223 EKEIFEFEKMV
-234 FDGYKNNSIV
+234 FDGYQNNSIV
-244 FPNILNLSFLF
+244 FANILNLSFLF
-255 DDTPANSDSL
+255 DDTPANSDSF
-265 RKWSMNRY
+265 RKYSMNRY

-296 ADAVILE
+296 TDAVVLE
-303 NNILYSPSGDPFVE
+303 NNILYSPTGDPFVE
-317 GFMDHK
+317 GFLDHK
-323 VYYVEYLG
+323 IYYVEYLG
-331 EYYKVEKFTETG
+331 EYYKVEKFKETG
-343 NNTLQSITVGTVTTQ
+343 NNILQSVTNGSVTTQ
-358 QFTPQIS
+358 QFTPQIF
-365 TKWRIVSDIE
+365 TKWRIISDIK

-382 LNKNTGFITSTNGV
+382 LNKNTGLIT
-396 TRRPSDKKLINYDL
+396 SDKKLINYDL

-416 EWDSADIWLIEIDGM
+416 DWNSADIWIIEIDGM
-431 FHNLIKDPTDGSI
+431 FHNLVKDTTDGSI
-444 RVYSDYTFQFS
+444 KVYSDYTFQFN

-462 INKNDP
+462 INKNVS

-478 DKNNPPKKFKIYKL
+478 DKNNEPKKFKIYKL

-516 KYELTKT
+516 KYEITET
-523 DETKMYLVDLLS
+523 DETKMYLIDLLS

-545 IYRNNVVNIPVASE
+545 TYRNNVVNIPVASE

-573 LSQIWRKNPVYCRWG
+573 LSEIWRKNPVYCRWG

-607 FESYNRT
+607 FENYNRT
-614 VNPFDPNPKR
+614 INPFDPNPKR
-624 IDRNLDYFYT
+624 VDRNLDYFYT

-652 INGSIDNTFRFELD
+652 INGLIDNTFRFELD
-666 KYLNLGTYLVGTVSA
+666 KYLNLGTYSVGTVSA

-689 YFFERKASFDSGKIK
+689 YFFERKTSFDSGKIK
-704 KNVNKYSLF
+704 KNVKKYSLF
-713 NSGSK
+713 NSGDK

-732 IYDVENIKKNDD
+732 IYDVDNIKKDD
-744 ASNIGIFN
+744 FGKLSVN
-752 LKTSNRFDGYK
+752 LKTSNLFDGYK

-776 SNGDITSSS
+776 STGDITSSA
-785 NLMNWT
+785 NLMDWI
-791 IFDDWKMDKKYAV
+791 IFDDWRMDKTYNI

-812 ILYKSTIANNVVSNP
+812 ILYKSTLANNIVSNP
-827 VKAYYYP
+827 IKPYTHS
-834 LRRLQQTKSA
+834 LKKLQQAKSA
-844 PYNQPYWNFYTPTK
+844 PYNQPYWDYYKINK
-858 NIFWSP
+858 NVFWSP
-864 TSSYPGAGIGNDIYK
+864 TSSYPGAGIGDHDGNLK
-879 DVVFNYGDY
+879 DVVFNHGDY
-888 YVHDSLIGGTDDFWS
+888 YVYDSVIGGTDDFWS

-922 KYYISMT
+922 KYYMSMT

-937 FKSAFVNSTNTSY
+937 FQSPFIDYTMSNTYNKTSY
-950 LYYWLPIQSTSPKWR
+950 FYYWIATQSTSPKWR
-965 PINLWNPSK
+965 PVSLWNPST
-974 YYPSLTS
+974 YYPGLTS

-994 TPGGTVPYG
+994 NSTNNHG
-1003 SETGNEPGT
+1003 SETGNEPGL
-1012 STDWTRVYSLK
+1012 STNWTRVYSLK
-1023 PDTSLI
+1023 PDTSIAYASL
-1029 YTPSINPI
+1029 TNPI
-1037 IKMNDSY
+1037 IEMNDSY
-1044 YMINSNSSFSTLEN
+1044 YMINSNSSNSTLEN

-1079 NTIPNLSEKDRD
+1079 NTIPDLSEKDRD

-1101 TAYNFIQSIND
+1101 TAHNFIQSINN
-1112 ITNKYNYTD
+1112 IVNKYDYTD

-1132 SIKKYNYN
+1132 SVSKYNYN

-1151 ETPKKVNM
+1151 ETPEEVNM
-1159 KYNSLDIKPISTP
+1159 KYSSLNYKSINTP
-1172 KNLKSTRTIESISD
+1172 KNLKSSRTIESISN

-1192 DYNKISISAEI
+1192 DYNKVPISAEI
-1203 SKNTKTP
+1203 SKNTNTP
-1210 KPMVNYSGSR
+1210 MQMINYSGSN
-1220 DILQDTIY
+1220 DITLDTIY

-1279 GSVLKLRNE
+1279 GSVLKL
-1288 KNEKS
+1288 KNDKDQKS

-1315 EFEYYV
+1315 EDEYYV
-1321 STSINTPIQT
+1321 STSINTPSQV

-1338 TVFAGAQGEYAN
+1338 VVFAGAQGQYVN
-1350 IGILINPNQN
+1350 IGILVNPNQN
-1360 LSL
+1360 LSS

>member
-16 NIKIMVGGSYSLSL
+16 NIKIVVGGSYSLSL

-45 NVSFIKDNYYDELV
+45 NVSFIKDNYYDELIS
-59 NYFYGDLPTDTAF
+59 YFYGDLPTDTAF

-83 SNDFASQYDELYQYG
+83 SDDFASQYDELYQYG
-98 ARNIINN
+98 ARNIVNN

-146 IKSYIFQNFKT
+146 IKSSIFQNFKT
-157 VKLFDLTK
+157 VKIFDLTK
-165 SSHLG
+165 SSYLG
-170 EWLDRNF
+170 EWLDKNF

-210 TSKSLFFENIYEE
+210 TSKSMFFENVYEE
-223 EKEIFEFEKIV
+223 EKEIFEFEKMV
-234 FDGYKNNSIV
+234 FDGYQNNSIV
-244 FPNILNLSFLF
+244 FANILNLSFLF
-255 DDTPANSDSL
+255 DDTPANSDSF
-265 RKWSMNRY
+265 RKYSMNRY

-296 ADAVILE
+296 TNAVVLE
-303 NNILYSPSGDPFVE
+303 NNILYSPTGDPFVE
-317 GFMDHK
+317 GFLDHK
-323 VYYVEYLG
+323 IYYVEYLG
-331 EYYKVEKFTETG
+331 EYYKVEKFKETG
-343 NNTLQSITVGTVTTQ
+343 NNILQSVTNGSVTTQ
-358 QFTPQIS
+358 QFTPQIF
-365 TKWRIVSDIE
+365 TKWRIISDIK

-382 LNKNTGFITSTNGV
+382 LNKNTGLIT
-396 TRRPSDKKLINYDL
+396 SDKKLINYDL

-416 EWDSADIWLIEIDGM
+416 EWDSADIWIIEIDGM
-431 FHNLIKDPTDGSI
+431 FHNLVKDTTDGSI
-444 RVYSDYTFQFS
+444 KVYSDYTFQFN

-462 INKNDP
+462 INKNVS

-478 DKNNPPKKFKIYKL
+478 DKNNEPKKFKIYKL

-516 KYELTKT
+516 KYEITET
-523 DETKMYLVDLLS
+523 DETKMYLIDLLS

-545 IYRNNVVNIPVASE
+545 TYRNNVVNIPVASE

-573 LSQIWRKNPVYCRWG
+573 LSEIWRKNPVYCRWG

-607 FESYNRT
+607 FEDYNRT

-624 IDRNLDYFYT
+624 VDRNLDYFYT

-640 SYIHHSLHVENN
+640 SYIHHSLHIENN
-652 INGSIDNTFRFELD
+652 INGLIDNTFRFELD
-666 KYLNLGTYLVGTVSA
+666 KYLNLGTYSVGTVSA

-689 YFFERKASFDSGKIK
+689 YFFERKTSFNFGKIK
-704 KNVNKYSLF
+704 KNVKKYSLF
-713 NSGSK
+713 NSGDK

-732 IYDVENIKKNDD
+732 IYDVENIKKDD
-744 ASNIGIFN
+744 SGKLSVN
-752 LKTSNRFDGYK
+752 LKTSNLFDGYK

-776 SNGDITSSS
+776 SNGSITSSA
-785 NLMNWT
+785 NLMDWI
-791 IFDDWKMDKKYAV
+791 IFDDWRMDKTYNI

-812 ILYKSTIANNVVSNP
+812 ILYKSTLANNIVSNP
-827 VKAYYYP
+827 VKPYTYSSK
-834 LRRLQQTKSA
+834 RLQQTKSA
-844 PYNQPYWNFYTPTK
+844 PYNQPYWDYYKISK
-858 NIFWSP
+858 NVFWSP
-864 TSSYPGAGIGNDIYK
+864 TSSYPGAGIGDDIANLK
-879 DVVFNYGDY
+879 DVVFNHGDY
-888 YVHDSLIGGTDDFWS
+888 YVYDSVIGGTDDFWS

-908 TTGYTASEKVLFKG
+908 TTGYTASETVLFKG
-922 KYYISMT
+922 KYYMSMT
-929 SSNHYRPD
+929 FSNHYRPD
-937 FKSAFVNSTNTSY
+937 FQSAFINSSKTAY
-950 LYYWLPIQSTSPKWR
+950 FYYWVDAQSTSPKWR
-965 PINLWNPSK
+965 PVNLWNPST
-974 YYPSLTS
+974 YYPGLAS

-994 TPGGTVPYG
+994 NSTNNHG
-1003 SETGNEPGT
+1003 SETGNEPGL
-1012 STDWTRVYSLK
+1012 STNWTRVYSLK
-1023 PDTSLI
+1023 PDTSIVYASL
-1029 YTPSINPI
+1029 TNPI
-1037 IKMNDSY
+1037 IEMNDSY
-1044 YMINSNSSFSTLEN
+1044 YMINSNASLSTLEN

-1079 NTIPNLSEKDRD
+1079 NTIPDLSEKDRD

-1101 TAYNFIQSIND
+1101 TAHNFIQSINN
-1112 ITNKYNYTD
+1112 IVNKYEYTD
-1121 YLNYIIIEEDG
+1121 YLNYVIIEEDG
-1132 SIKKYNYN
+1132 SVSKYNYN

-1151 ETPKKVNM
+1151 ETPEEVNM
-1159 KYNSLDIKPISTP
+1159 KYNSLNRKPISTP
-1172 KNLKSTRTIESISD
+1172 KNLKSSRTIESISN

-1192 DYNKISISAEI
+1192 DYNKVPISAEI
-1203 SKNTKTP
+1203 SKNTNTP
-1210 KPMVNYSGSR
+1210 RPMVNYSGSN
-1220 DILQDTIY
+1220 DITLDTIY

-1262 SEFGIMKE
+1262 SEFGTMKE

-1279 GSVLKLRNE
+1279 GSVLKL
-1288 KNEKS
+1288 KNDKGQKS

-1315 EFEYYV
+1315 EDEYYV
-1321 STSINTPIQT
+1321 STSINTPSEV
-1331 INPTVNP
+1331 INPTVN
-1338 TVFAGAQGEYAN
+1338 TSVFAGAQGEYVN

-1360 LSL
+1360 LSY

>member
-16 NIKIMVGGSYSLSL
+16 NIKIVVGGSYSLSL

-45 NVSFIKDNYYDELV
+45 NVSFIKDNYYDELIS
-59 NYFYGDLPTDTAF
+59 YFYGDLPKDTAYY
-72 HIKYDNDVDSM
+72 IKYDDDADSM
-83 SNDFASQYDELYQYG
+83 SDDFASQYDELYQYG
-98 ARNIINN
+98 ARNIVNN
-105 KNYEEEFEYF
+105 KNYKEEFEYF

-134 DGPGIGKITKEN
+134 DGPGIGRITRKN
-146 IKSYIFQNFKT
+146 IKSSIFQNFKT
-157 VKLFDLTK
+157 VKIFDLTK
-165 SSHLG
+165 SSYLG
-170 EWLDRNF
+170 EWLDKNF

-210 TSKSLFFENIYEE
+210 TSKSMFFENVYEE
-223 EKEIFEFEKIV
+223 EKEIFEFEKMV
-234 FDGYKNNSIV
+234 FDGYQNNSIV
-244 FPNILNLSFLF
+244 FANILNLSFLF
-255 DDTPANSDSL
+255 DDTPANSDSF
-265 RKWSMNRY
+265 KKYSMNRY

-296 ADAVILE
+296 TDAVILE
-303 NNILYSPSGDPFVE
+303 NNILYSPTGDPFVE
-317 GFMDHK
+317 GFLDHK

-331 EYYKVEKFTETG
+331 EYYKVEKFKETG
-343 NNTLQSITVGTVTTQ
+343 NNILQSVTNGSVTTQ

-365 TKWRIVSDIE
+365 IKWRIISDIK

-382 LNKNTGFITSTNGV
+382 LNKNTGLIT
-396 TRRPSDKKLINYDL
+396 SDKKLINYDL

-416 EWDSADIWLIEIDGM
+416 EWDSADIWIIEIDGM
-431 FHNLIKDPTDGSI
+431 FHNLVKDTTDGSI
-444 RVYSDYTFQFS
+444 KVYSDYTFQFN

-462 INKNDP
+462 INKNVS

-478 DKNNPPKKFKIYKL
+478 DKNNEPKKFKIYKL

-516 KYELTKT
+516 KYEITET
-523 DETKMYLVDLLS
+523 DETKMYLIDLLS

-545 IYRNNVVNIPVASE
+545 TYRNNVVNIPVASE

-573 LSQIWRKNPVYCRWG
+573 LSEIWRKNPVYCRWG

-607 FESYNRT
+607 FENYNRT
-614 VNPFDPNPKR
+614 INPFDPNPKR
-624 IDRNLDYFYT
+624 VDRNLDYFYT

-640 SYIHHSLHVENN
+640 SYIHHSLHIENN
-652 INGSIDNTFRFELD
+652 INGLIDNTFRFELD
-666 KYLNLGTYLVGTVSA
+666 KYLNLGTYSVGTVSA

-689 YFFERKASFDSGKIK
+689 YFFERKTSFDSGKIK
-704 KNVNKYSLF
+704 KNVKKYSLF
-713 NSGSK
+713 NSGDK

-732 IYDVENIKKNDD
+732 IYDVDNIKKDD
-744 ASNIGIFN
+744 FGKLSVN
-752 LKTSNRFDGYK
+752 LKTSNLFDGYK

-776 SNGDITSSS
+776 STGDITSSA
-785 NLMNWT
+785 NLMDWI
-791 IFDDWKMDKKYAV
+791 IFDDWRMDKTYNI

-812 ILYKSTIANNVVSNP
+812 ILYKSTLANNIVSNP
-827 VKAYYYP
+827 IKPYTHS
-834 LRRLQQTKSA
+834 LKKLQQAKSA
-844 PYNQPYWNFYTPTK
+844 PYNQPYWDYYKINK
-858 NIFWSP
+858 NVFWSP
-864 TSSYPGAGIGNDIYK
+864 TSSYPGAGIGDHDGNLK
-879 DVVFNYGDY
+879 DVVFNHGDY
-888 YVHDSLIGGTDDFWS
+888 YVYDSVIGGTDDFWS

-922 KYYISMT
+922 KYYMSMT

-937 FKSAFVNSTNTSY
+937 FQSPFIDYTMSNTYNKTSY
-950 LYYWLPIQSTSPKWR
+950 FYYWIATQSTSPKWR
-965 PINLWNPSK
+965 PVSLWNPST
-974 YYPSLTS
+974 YYPGLTS
-981 ATYSIHNDVLYKT
+981 ATYSIHNDILYKT
-994 TPGGTVPYG
+994 NNTNNYG
-1003 SETGNEPGT
+1003 SETGNEPGL
-1012 STDWTRVYSLK
+1012 STNWTRVYSLK
-1023 PDTSLI
+1023 PDTSIAYASL
-1029 YTPSINPI
+1029 TNPI
-1037 IKMNDSY
+1037 IEMNDSY
-1044 YMINSNSSFSTLEN
+1044 YMINSNSSNSTLEN

-1079 NTIPNLSEKDRD
+1079 NTIPDLSEKDRD

-1101 TAYNFIQSIND
+1101 TAHNFIQSINN
-1112 ITNKYNYTD
+1112 IVNKYDYTD

-1132 SIKKYNYN
+1132 SVSKYNYN

-1151 ETPKKVNM
+1151 ETPEEVNM
-1159 KYNSLDIKPISTP
+1159 KYSSLNYKSINTP
-1172 KNLKSTRTIESISD
+1172 KNLKSSRTIESISN

-1192 DYNKISISAEI
+1192 DYNKVPISAEI
-1203 SKNTKTP
+1203 SKNTNTP
-1210 KPMVNYSGSR
+1210 MQMINYSGSN
-1220 DILQDTIY
+1220 DITLDTIY

-1279 GSVLKLRNE
+1279 GSVLKL
-1288 KNEKS
+1288 KNDKDQKS

-1315 EFEYYV
+1315 EDEYYV
-1321 STSINTPIQT
+1321 STSINTPSQV

-1338 TVFAGAQGEYAN
+1338 VVFAGAQGQYVN
-1350 IGILINPNQN
+1350 IGILVNPNQN
-1360 LSL
+1360 LSS

>member
-16 NIKIMVGGSYSLSL
+16 NIKIVVGGSYSLSL

-45 NVSFIKDNYYDELV
+45 NVSFIKDNYYDELIS
-59 NYFYGDLPTDTAF
+59 YFYGDLPTDTAF

-83 SNDFASQYDELYQYG
+83 SDDFASQYDELYQYG
-98 ARNIINN
+98 ARNIVNN
-105 KNYEEEFEYF
+105 KNYKEEFEYF

-134 DGPGIGKITKEN
+134 DGPGIGRITRKN
-146 IKSYIFQNFKT
+146 IKSSIFQNFKT
-157 VKLFDLTK
+157 VKIFDLTK
-165 SSHLG
+165 SSYLG
-170 EWLDRNF
+170 EWLDKNF

-210 TSKSLFFENIYEE
+210 TSKSMFFENVYEE
-223 EKEIFEFEKIV
+223 EKEIFEFEKMV
-234 FDGYKNNSIV
+234 FDGYQNNSIV
-244 FPNILNLSFLF
+244 FANILNLSFLF
-255 DDTPANSDSL
+255 DDTPANSDSF
-265 RKWSMNRY
+265 RKYSMNRY

-296 ADAVILE
+296 TDAVILE
-303 NNILYSPSGDPFVE
+303 NNILYSPTGDPFVE
-317 GFMDHK
+317 GFLDHK

-331 EYYKVEKFTETG
+331 EYYKVEKFKETG
-343 NNTLQSITVGTVTTQ
+343 NNILQSVTNGSVTTQ
-358 QFTPQIS
+358 QFTPQIF
-365 TKWRIVSDIE
+365 TKWRIISDIK

-382 LNKNTGFITSTNGV
+382 LNKNTGLIT
-396 TRRPSDKKLINYDL
+396 SDKKLINYDL

-416 EWDSADIWLIEIDGM
+416 DWNSADIWIIEIDGM
-431 FHNLIKDPTDGSI
+431 FHNLVKDTTDGSI
-444 RVYSDYTFQFS
+444 KVYSDYTFQFN

-462 INKNDP
+462 INKNVS

-478 DKNNPPKKFKIYKL
+478 DKNNEPKKFKIYKL

-516 KYELTKT
+516 KYEITET
-523 DETKMYLVDLLS
+523 DETKMYLIDLLS

-545 IYRNNVVNIPVASE
+545 TYRNNVVNIPVASE

-573 LSQIWRKNPVYCRWG
+573 LSEIWRKNPVYCRWG

-607 FESYNRT
+607 FENYNRT
-614 VNPFDPNPKR
+614 INPFDPNPKR
-624 IDRNLDYFYT
+624 VDRNLDYFYT

-652 INGSIDNTFRFELD
+652 INGLIDNTFRFELD
-666 KYLNLGTYLVGTVSA
+666 KYLNLGTYSVGTVSA

-689 YFFERKASFDSGKIK
+689 YFFERKTSFDSGKIK
-704 KNVNKYSLF
+704 KNVKKYSLF
-713 NSGSK
+713 NSGDK

-732 IYDVENIKKNDD
+732 IYDVDNIKKDD
-744 ASNIGIFN
+744 FGKLSVN
-752 LKTSNRFDGYK
+752 LKTSNLFDGYK

-776 SNGDITSSS
+776 STGDITSSA
-785 NLMNWT
+785 NLMDWI
-791 IFDDWKMDKKYAV
+791 IFDDWRMDKTYNI

-812 ILYKSTIANNVVSNP
+812 ILYKSTLANNIVSNP
-827 VKAYYYP
+827 IKPYTHS
-834 LRRLQQTKSA
+834 LKKLQQAKSA
-844 PYNQPYWNFYTPTK
+844 PYNQPYWDYYKINK
-858 NIFWSP
+858 NVFWSP
-864 TSSYPGAGIGNDIYK
+864 TSSYPGAGIGDHDGNLK
-879 DVVFNYGDY
+879 DVVFNHGDY
-888 YVHDSLIGGTDDFWS
+888 YVYDSVIGGTDDFWS

-922 KYYISMT
+922 KYYMSMT

-937 FKSAFVNSTNTSY
+937 FQSPFIDYTMSNTYNKTSY
-950 LYYWLPIQSTSPKWR
+950 FYYWIATQSTSPKWR
-965 PINLWNPSK
+965 PVSLWNPST
-974 YYPSLTS
+974 YYPGLAS
-981 ATYSIHNDVLYKT
+981 ATYSIHNDILYKT
-994 TPGGTVPYG
+994 NSTNNHG
-1003 SETGNEPGT
+1003 SETGNEPGL
-1012 STDWTRVYSLK
+1012 STNWTRVYSLK
-1023 PDTSLI
+1023 PDTSIAYASL
-1029 YTPSINPI
+1029 TNPI
-1037 IKMNDSY
+1037 IEMNDSY
-1044 YMINSNSSFSTLEN
+1044 YMINSNASLSTLEN

-1079 NTIPNLSEKDRD
+1079 NTIPDLSEKDRD

-1101 TAYNFIQSIND
+1101 TAHNFIQSINN
-1112 ITNKYNYTD
+1112 IVNKYDYTD

-1132 SIKKYNYN
+1132 SVSKYNYN

-1151 ETPKKVNM
+1151 ETPEEVNM
-1159 KYNSLDIKPISTP
+1159 KYSSLNYKSINTP
-1172 KNLKSTRTIESISD
+1172 KNLKSSRTIESISN

-1192 DYNKISISAEI
+1192 DYNKVPISAEI
-1203 SKNTKTP
+1203 SKNTNTP
-1210 KPMVNYSGSR
+1210 MQMINYSGSN
-1220 DILQDTIY
+1220 DITLDTIY

-1279 GSVLKLRNE
+1279 GSVLKL
-1288 KNEKS
+1288 KNDKDQKS

-1315 EFEYYV
+1315 EDEYYV
-1321 STSINTPIQT
+1321 STSINTPSQV

-1338 TVFAGAQGEYAN
+1338 VVFAGAQGQYVN
-1350 IGILINPNQN
+1350 IGILVNPNQN
-1360 LSL
+1360 LSS

>member
-16 NIKIMVGGSYSLSL
+16 NIKIVVGGSYSLSL

-45 NVSFIKDNYYDELV
+45 NVSFIKDNYYDELIS
-59 NYFYGDLPTDTAF
+59 YFYGDLPTDTAY

-83 SNDFASQYDELYQYG
+83 SDDFTSQYDELYQYG
-98 ARNIINN
+98 ARNIVNN
-105 KNYEEEFEYF
+105 KNYQEEFEYF

-146 IKSYIFQNFKT
+146 IKSSIFQNFKT
-157 VKLFDLTK
+157 VKIFDLTK
-165 SSHLG
+165 SSYLG
-170 EWLDRNF
+170 EWLDKNF

-210 TSKSLFFENIYEE
+210 TSKSMFFENVYEE
-223 EKEIFEFEKIV
+223 EKEIFEFEKMV
-234 FDGYKNNSIV
+234 FDGYQNNSIV
-244 FPNILNLSFLF
+244 FANILNLSFLF
-255 DDTPANSDSL
+255 DDTPANSDSF
-265 RKWSMNRY
+265 RKYSMNRY

-296 ADAVILE
+296 TDAVILE
-303 NNILYSPSGDPFVE
+303 NNILYSPTGDPFVE
-317 GFMDHK
+317 GFLDHK
-323 VYYVEYLG
+323 IYYVEYLG
-331 EYYKVEKFTETG
+331 EYYKVEKFKETG
-343 NNTLQSITVGTVTTQ
+343 NNILQSVTNGSVTTQ
-358 QFTPQIS
+358 QFTPQIF
-365 TKWRIVSDIE
+365 TKWRIISDIK

-382 LNKNTGFITSTNGV
+382 LNKNTGLIT
-396 TRRPSDKKLINYDL
+396 SDKKLINYDL

-416 EWDSADIWLIEIDGM
+416 DWNSADIWIIEIDGM
-431 FHNLIKDPTDGSI
+431 FHNLVKDTTDGSI
-444 RVYSDYTFQFS
+444 KVYSDYTFQFN

-462 INKNDP
+462 INKNVS

-478 DKNNPPKKFKIYKL
+478 DKNNEPKKFKIYKL

-516 KYELTKT
+516 KYEITET
-523 DETKMYLVDLLS
+523 DETKMYLIDLLS

-545 IYRNNVVNIPVASE
+545 TYRNNVVNIPVASE

-607 FESYNRT
+607 FEDYNRT

-624 IDRNLDYFYT
+624 VDRNLDYFYT

-640 SYIHHSLHVENN
+640 SYIHHSLHIENN
-652 INGSIDNTFRFELD
+652 INGLIDNTFRFELD
-666 KYLNLGTYLVGTVSA
+666 KYLNLGTYSVGAVSA

-689 YFFERKASFDSGKIK
+689 YFFERKTSFDSGKIN
-704 KNVNKYSLF
+704 KNVKKYSLF
-713 NSGSK
+713 NSGDK
-718 SIPNITLFKGIKFF
+718 SIPNITLFK
-732 IYDVENIKKNDD
+732 
-744 ASNIGIFN
+744 
-752 LKTSNRFDGYK
+752 GYK

-771 EWSVT
+771 EWSVN
-776 SNGDITSSS
+776 SNGGIISSA
-785 NLMNWT
+785 NLMDWI
-791 IFDDWKMDKKYAV
+791 IFDDWRMDKTYNI

-812 ILYKSTIANNVVSNP
+812 ILYKSTLDNNIISNP
-827 VKAYYYP
+827 VKPYTHS
-834 LRRLQQTKSA
+834 LKRLQQTKSA
-844 PYNQPYWNFYTPTK
+844 PYNQPYWDYYKINK
-858 NIFWSP
+858 NVFWSP
-864 TSSYPGAGIGNDIYK
+864 TSSYPGAGIGDDIANLK
-879 DVVFNYGDY
+879 DVVFNHGDY
-888 YVHDSLIGGTDDFWS
+888 YVYDSVIGGTDDFWS

-922 KYYISMT
+922 KYYMSMT

-937 FKSAFVNSTNTSY
+937 FQSPFIDYTMSNTYNKTSY
-950 LYYWLPIQSTSPKWR
+950 FYYWIDAQSTSPKWR
-965 PINLWNPSK
+965 PVSLWNPST
-974 YYPSLTS
+974 YYPGLAS

-994 TPGGTVPYG
+994 TVGGAINYG
-1003 SETGNEPGT
+1003 SETGNEPGL

-1023 PDTSLI
+1023 PDTSIAYASL
-1029 YTPSINPI
+1029 TNPI
-1037 IKMNDSY
+1037 IEMNDSY
-1044 YMINSNSSFSTLEN
+1044 YMINSNASLSTLEN

-1079 NTIPNLSEKDRD
+1079 NTIPDLSEKDRD
-1091 SLYNDLNKKL
+1091 GLYNDLNKKL
-1101 TAYNFIQSIND
+1101 TAHNFIQSINN
-1112 ITNKYNYTD
+1112 IVNKYDYTD

-1132 SIKKYNYN
+1132 SVSKYNYN

-1151 ETPKKVNM
+1151 ETPEEVNM
-1159 KYNSLDIKPISTP
+1159 KYNSLNRKPISTP
-1172 KNLKSTRTIESISD
+1172 KNLKSSRTIESISN

-1192 DYNKISISAEI
+1192 DYNKVPISAEI
-1203 SKNTKTP
+1203 SKNTNTP
-1210 KPMVNYSGSR
+1210 RPMVNYSGSN
-1220 DILQDTIY
+1220 DITLDTIY

-1256 IFDVDL
+1256 IFDVNL

-1279 GSVLKLRNE
+1279 GSVLKL
-1288 KNEKS
+1288 KNDKGQKS

-1315 EFEYYV
+1315 EDEYYV
-1321 STSINTPIQT
+1321 STSINTPSEVINPT
-1331 INPTVNP
+1331 INPA
-1338 TVFAGAQGEYAN
+1338 VFAGSQGEYVN

-1360 LSL
+1360 LNY

>member
-16 NIKIMVGGSYSLSL
+16 NIKIVVGGSYSLSL

-45 NVSFIKDNYYDELV
+45 NVSFIKDNYYDELIS
-59 NYFYGDLPTDTAF
+59 YFYGDLPKDTAYY
-72 HIKYDNDVDSM
+72 IKYDDDADSM
-83 SNDFASQYDELYQYG
+83 SDDFASQYDELYQYG
-98 ARNIINN
+98 ARNIVNN

-134 DGPGIGKITKEN
+134 DGPGIGKITRKN
-146 IKSYIFQNFKT
+146 IKSSIFQNFKT
-157 VKLFDLTK
+157 VKIFDLTK
-165 SSHLG
+165 SSYLG
-170 EWLDRNF
+170 EWLDKNF

-210 TSKSLFFENIYEE
+210 TSKSMFFENVYEE
-223 EKEIFEFEKIV
+223 EKEIFELEKMI
-234 FDGYKNNSIV
+234 FDGYQNNSIV
-244 FPNILNLSFLF
+244 FANILNLSFLF
-255 DDTPANSDSL
+255 DDTPANSDSF
-265 RKWSMNRY
+265 RKYSMNRY

-296 ADAVILE
+296 TDAVILE
-303 NNILYSPSGDPFVE
+303 NNILYSPTGDPFME
-317 GFMDHK
+317 GFLDHK

-331 EYYKVEKFTETG
+331 EYYKVEKFKETG
-343 NNTLQSITVGTVTTQ
+343 NNILQSVTNGSVTTQ
-358 QFTPQIS
+358 QFTPQIF
-365 TKWRIVSDIE
+365 TKWRIISDIK

-382 LNKNTGFITSTNGV
+382 LNKNTGLIT
-396 TRRPSDKKLINYDL
+396 SDKKLINYDL

-416 EWDSADIWLIEIDGM
+416 DWNSADIWIIEIDGI
-431 FHNLIKDPTDGSI
+431 FHNLVKDTTDGSI
-444 RVYSDYTFQFS
+444 KVYSDYTFQFN

-462 INKNDP
+462 INKNVS

-478 DKNNPPKKFKIYKL
+478 DKNNQPKKFKIYKL

-516 KYELTKT
+516 KYEITET
-523 DETKMYLVDLLS
+523 DETKMYLIDLLS

-545 IYRNNVVNIPVASE
+545 TYRNNVVNIPVASE

-607 FESYNRT
+607 FEDYNRT

-624 IDRNLDYFYT
+624 VDRNLDYFYT

-640 SYIHHSLHVENN
+640 SYVHHSLHVENN
-652 INGSIDNTFRFELD
+652 INGSIDSTFRFELD
-666 KYLNLGTYLVGTVSA
+666 KYLNLGTYSVGTVSA

-689 YFFERKASFDSGKIK
+689 YFFERKTSFDSGKIN
-704 KNVNKYSLF
+704 KNVKKYSLF
-713 NSGSK
+713 NSGDK

-732 IYDVENIKKNDD
+732 IYDAENIKKDD
-744 ASNIGIFN
+744 SGKLNVN
-752 LKTSNRFDGYK
+752 LKTSNLFDGYK

-776 SNGDITSSS
+776 STGDITSSA
-785 NLMNWT
+785 NLMDWI
-791 IFDDWKMDKKYAV
+791 IFDDWRMDKTYNI

-812 ILYKSTIANNVVSNP
+812 ILYKSTLANNIVSNP
-827 VKAYYYP
+827 VKPYTYS
-834 LRRLQQTKSA
+834 LKRLQQTKSA
-844 PYNQPYWNFYTPTK
+844 PYNQPYWDYYKISK
-858 NIFWSP
+858 NVFWSP
-864 TSSYPGAGIGNDIYK
+864 TSSYPGAGVGDHIGNFK
-879 DVVFNYGDY
+879 DVVFNHGDY
-888 YVHDSLIGGTDDFWS
+888 YVYDSVIGGADDFWS

-908 TTGYTASEKVLFKG
+908 TTGYTASETVLFKG
-922 KYYISMT
+922 KYYMSMT

-937 FKSAFVNSTNTSY
+937 FQSPFIDYTMSTTYNKTSY
-950 LYYWLPIQSTSPKWR
+950 FYYWIATQSTSPKWR
-965 PINLWNPSK
+965 PVSLWNPST
-974 YYPSLTS
+974 YYPALAS

-994 TPGGTVPYG
+994 NITNNYG
-1003 SETGNEPGT
+1003 SETGNEPGI

-1023 PDTSLI
+1023 PDTSIAYASL
-1029 YTPSINPI
+1029 TNPI
-1037 IKMNDSY
+1037 IEMNDSY
-1044 YMINSNSSFSTLEN
+1044 YMINSNSSNSTLEN

-1079 NTIPNLSEKDRD
+1079 NTIPDLSEKDRD

-1101 TAYNFIQSIND
+1101 TAHNFIQSINN
-1112 ITNKYNYTD
+1112 IVNKYDYTD

-1132 SIKKYNYN
+1132 SVSKYNYN

-1151 ETPKKVNM
+1151 ETPEEVNM
-1159 KYNSLDIKPISTP
+1159 KYSSLDRKPISTP
-1172 KNLKSTRTIESISD
+1172 KNLKSSRTIESISN

-1192 DYNKISISAEI
+1192 DYNNVPISAEI
-1203 SKNTKTP
+1203 SKNTNTP
-1210 KPMVNYSGSR
+1210 RPMVNYSGSN
-1220 DILQDTIY
+1220 DITLDTIY

-1262 SEFGIMKE
+1262 SEFGIIKE

-1279 GSVLKLRNE
+1279 GSVLKL
-1288 KNEKS
+1288 KNDKDQKS

-1321 STSINTPIQT
+1321 STSINTPSEV
-1331 INPTVNP
+1331 INPTVSP
-1338 TVFAGAQGEYAN
+1338 SVFAGAQGDYDN

-1360 LSL
+1360 LSY